1 MHCGLHGLT
10 RYSADGTERREIAD
24 GKLAASE
31 IVHGN
36 AETISSCL
44 DFNFPFAGRQTH
56 VLVRILEGDQ
66 EGTMIGLVSMIGSC
80 GSPEKAAIEALVVGT
95 IATLATDLWLWLLQI
110 VGVPPANWALVGRWV
125 AWMPRGV
132 FVHRPIAA
140 TPSIRGELAIGWG
153 FHYAVG
159 IAYAALYLAISRLVL
174 GSGPTLISAL
184 VFAIALLV
192 VPWFVMQPAL
202 GLGFF
207 AARTP
212 HPSVTRIISISGHAA
227 FGVGL
232 HLGSISTSFL

>member
-1 MHCGLHGLT
+1 LKLIGLDDEWPAAHGVI
-10 RYSADGTERREIAD
+10 RPNSYRFRRRPCEQSGGDID
-24 GKLAASE
+24 RVGSMIAASW
-31 IVHGN
+31 GN
-36 AETISSCL
+36 PA
-44 DFNFPFAGRQTH
+44 
-56 VLVRILEGDQ
+56 
-66 EGTMIGLVSMIGSC
+66 
-80 GSPEKAAIEALVVGT
+80 KAAIDAVVVGI

-110 VGVPPANWALVGRWV
+110 FGVRAVNWAPVGRWV

-153 FHYAVG
+153 FHYVVG
-159 IAYAALYLAISRLVL
+159 IAYAAIYLAIARLVL
-174 GSGPTLISAL
+174 ASGPTLISAL

-212 HPSVTRIISISGHAA
+212 RPRVTRIINVSGHAA
-227 FGVGL
+227 FGAGL
-232 HLGSISTSFL
+232 YLGAISTSFL

>member
-1 MHCGLHGLT
+1 MNLVLLGMQQSRTTSAAGKIHGMIARPKHGRSLQKDT
-10 RYSADGTERREIAD
+10 GCRRDDYLEAD
-24 GKLAASE
+24 
-31 IVHGN
+31 
-36 AETISSCL
+36 
-44 DFNFPFAGRQTH
+44 
-56 VLVRILEGDQ
+56 
-66 EGTMIGLVSMIGSC
+66 
-80 GSPEKAAIEALVVGT
+80 
-95 IATLATDLWLWLLQI
+95 
-110 VGVPPANWALVGRWV
+110 
-125 AWMPRGV
+125 
-132 FVHRPIAA
+132 
-140 TPSIRGELAIGWG
+140 IGWG

-232 HLGSISTSFL
+232 YLGSISTSFL